1 MQRKCISAVLWK
13 NPIKQPPNI
22 HHMYSA
28 CSIGPSHIEDHPTGF
43 SQTSPSGSIS
53 PCFTT
58 EPLPSV
64 ASPYFFHCS
73 PPSPLQRL
81 YRISIGPDKPPHTL
95 FFCFKKNLL
104 FGDSPISPPC
114 WNTPKGTGSSNRPW
128 YPSFKGI
135 RASMDLFIKNFF
147 FWWSLCFSA
156 FKSPNKNPPK
166 EAHAVSPTPSLLPC
180 PKTSQ
185 GETSTQS
192 LVIS

>member
-13 NPIKQPPNI
+13 NPIKQPANI

-58 EPLPSV
+58 EPVPSV

-73 PPSPLQRL
+73 PPSLLQRL

-104 FGDSPISPPC
+104 FGDSPISPLAG
-114 WNTPKGTGSSNRPW
+114 TPPKVHAVPIDPDIPPLRELG
-128 YPSFKGI
+128 
-135 RASMDLFIKNFF
+135 LQ
-147 FWWSLCFSA
+147 WWSLCFSA

-166 EAHAVSPTPSLLPC
+166 EAHAVSPTPSLPPC